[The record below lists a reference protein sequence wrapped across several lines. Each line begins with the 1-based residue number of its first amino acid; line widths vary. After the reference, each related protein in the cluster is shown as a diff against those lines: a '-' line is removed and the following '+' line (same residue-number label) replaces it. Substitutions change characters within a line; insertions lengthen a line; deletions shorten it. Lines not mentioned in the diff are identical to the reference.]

1 MLKAFSRNCILRNS
15 FAETVFYTVTVKNL
29 RGECKKATEGIKGS
43 CWTRITFSSKVI
55 NFEHFTQTST
65 IPKLFIKVQIWL
77 IQNLSLKVQSSRLFA
92 INSNPPF
99 AYVITSIWYSS
110 LPFWIC
116 LFTMVFSYCFTSE
129 IQELMFLSQTLTT
142 SWHLIQFPVGYLGRP
157 FH

>member
-1 MLKAFSRNCILRNS
+1 MLKTFFRNCILRNS
-15 FAETVFYTVTVKNL
+15 STKTVFYTVTVKNL
-29 RGECKKATEGIKGS
+29 RVECKKATEDIKGS

-55 NFEHFTQTST
+55 NFEHFAQTST
-65 IPKLFIKVQIWL
+65 ITKLFIKVQIWL